1 MLSTLAGSP
10 YFLAHNLLL
19 PFLSCCSWGAVV
31 PRLLSP
37 FCKLVIRAVLFF
49 VLSAFPSYIPVQ
61 AQGILFA
68 GIRNEFLPGVILKNF
83 KCQNTEIIS
92 HCVAGKKKKICA
104 LILLDFLHPAELLWN
119 WITRRLQC
127 CFPLLPFQYH
137 NYP

>member
-1 MLSTLAGSP
+1 M
-10 YFLAHNLLL
+10 
-19 PFLSCCSWGAVV
+19 

-92 HCVAGKKKKICA
+92 HCVAGKKKKMCTNTFRFFTPCRTIVE
-104 LILLDFLHPAELLWN
+104 LD
-119 WITRRLQC
+119 
-127 CFPLLPFQYH
+127 Y
-137 NYP
+137 